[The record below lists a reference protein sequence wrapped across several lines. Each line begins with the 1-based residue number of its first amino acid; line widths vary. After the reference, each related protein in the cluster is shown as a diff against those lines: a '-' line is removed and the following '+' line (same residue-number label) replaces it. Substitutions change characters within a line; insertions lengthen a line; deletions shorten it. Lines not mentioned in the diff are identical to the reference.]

1 MAHQVRTKR
10 GTTPGGRSYTST
22 KWESGGSKGQYTEV
36 FEKNKKTGGQK
47 NVVMKGSGDLVNN
60 KGKAKSSPKGRK
72 ITPIAKGPTKPV
84 KK

>member
-10 GTTPGGRSYTST
+10 GVTPGGRNYAST

-47 NVVMKGSGDLVNN
+47 NVFA
-60 KGKAKSSPKGRK
+60 KGKVEGGKVVKAKVSPKARK
-72 ITPIAKGPTKPV
+72 LTDVAKGPTKPV
-84 KK
+84 RK